1 MDFNFFEWIR
11 EGVKRSVL
19 MGVSDAVETMG
30 APHDPEQARDKIMN
44 FLKDESESKESAAG
58 SRRRVSSSSSTGQR
72 KLGRSIADI
81 HPTS

>member
-1 MDFNFFEWIR
+1 MDFNFFERIR

-30 APHDPEQARDKIMN
+30 APHDPEQAQDKIMA
-44 FLKDESESKESAAG
+44 FLKDEAETSATT
-58 SRRRVSSSSSTGQR
+58 SRRRVSSSSSSNGQR
-72 KLGRSIADI
+72 KLGRSIAEI

>member
-19 MGVSDAVETMG
+19 MGVSDAVEQMG
-30 APHDPEQARDKIMN
+30 APHEPEAARDKIMA
-44 FLKDESESKESAAG
+44 FLQSEAPEAA
-58 SRRRVSSSSSTGQR
+58 STTKRRVASSSTGQR
-72 KLGRSIADI
+72 KLGRSISEI

>member
-30 APHDPEQARDKIMN
+30 TPHDPEQARDKIMT
-44 FLKDESESKESAAG
+44 FLKDETEAPSTTT
-58 SRRRVSSSSSTGQR
+58 RRRVSSSSSSSGQR
-72 KLGRSIADI
+72 KLGRSITEI

>member
-30 APHDPEQARDKIMN
+30 APHDPEQARDKIMA
-44 FLKDESESKESAAG
+44 FLKEDSETTTT
-58 SRRRVSSSSSTGQR
+58 SRRRVSSSSTAGQR

>member
-1 MDFNFFEWIR
+1 MPDFNFFEWIR

-30 APHDPEQARDKIMN
+30 APHDPEASRDKIMA
-44 FLKDESESKESAAG
+44 FLKEDAETPSAT
-58 SRRRVSSSSSTGQR
+58 RRRVSSSASSGQR
-72 KLGRSIADI
+72 KLGRSIAEI

>member
-19 MGVSDAVETMG
+19 MGVSDAVEQMG
-30 APHDPEQARDKIMN
+30 APHEPEAARDKIMA
-44 FLKDESESKESAAG
+44 FLQSEAPAETSTTK
-58 SRRRVSSSSSTGQR
+58 RRVSSSASGQR
-72 KLGRSIADI
+72 KLGRSISEI

>member
-19 MGVSDAVETMG
+19 MGVSDAVEQMG
-30 APHDPEQARDKIMN
+30 APHEPEAARDKIMA
-44 FLKDESESKESAAG
+44 FLQSEAPSETSTSK
-58 SRRRVSSSSSTGQR
+58 RRVSSSASGQR
-72 KLGRSIADI
+72 KLGRSISEI

>member
-19 MGVSDAVETMG
+19 LGVSDAVETMG
-30 APHDPEQARDKIMN
+30 TPHDPEQARDKIMS
-44 FLKDESESKESAAG
+44 FLKDESETSAPA
-58 SRRRVSSSSSTGQR
+58 RKRVAASASSGQK
-72 KLGRSIADI
+72 KLGRSIAEI